1 MGHTAVLAPPGVT
14 SRGGCLLVSTR
25 EVKEALG
32 SLPATVRTIAIT
44 GTGEPLSRDDLGA
57 MAVDLEK
64 GWDAVACGRPV
75 TEAVK
80 VVEAGWVTGSLDRS
94 GLISV
99 SSPILIDREVLGS
112 VLSDLSEDAWIDPIE
127 ALVAGGRKVRIRP

>member
-1 MGHTAVLAPPGVT
+1 M
-14 SRGGCLLVSTR
+14 VSTR
-25 EVKEALG
+25 DVKEALG

-44 GTGEPLSRDDLGA
+44 GSGEPPSIDDLDA
-57 MAVDLEK
+57 MAVDLET
-64 GWDAVACGRPV
+64 GWDAVASGRPV

-99 SSPILIDREVLGS
+99 SPPILIDREVLGS
-112 VLSDLSEDAWIDPIE
+112 VLSDLSEDAWIDPIQ
-127 ALVAGGRKVRIRP
+127 ALVAGGGKVRIRP